1 MLVLFIGLLLIA
13 HLMNTGIRSGVGKAW
28 ISVVCSFLRDSLA
41 LSPQPKGVMIGRV
54 GSKKKEKKRDLGTD

>member
-1 MLVLFIGLLLIA
+1 
-13 HLMNTGIRSGVGKAW
+13 MNTGIGSGVGKAW

-54 GSKKKEKKRDLGTD
+54 GSKKRKKKRDLGTD